1 MTSSKLKKLF
11 VIINKLDKKNLSLFL
26 RLSAYQS
33 FVISRLTSKK
43 TLSAKE
49 VLNSPLRL
57 SKAQKYRYIR
67 DLLNKNFIKKT
78 YNKYSIK

>member
-11 VIINKLDKKNLSLFL
+11 IAINKLDKKNLSLFL

-49 VLNSPLRL
+49 VLSSPLRL

-67 DLLNKNFIKKT
+67 DLLNKNLIKKT
-78 YNKYSIK
+78 YNQYSIK

>member
-1 MTSSKLKKLF
+1 MTSKLKKLF
-11 VIINKLDKKNLSLFL
+11 IIINKLDKKNLILFL

-33 FVISRLTSKK
+33 FVISRLISKK

-49 VLNSPLRL
+49 VLNTPLRL

-67 DLLNKNFIKKT
+67 DLLNKNFIKKK
-78 YNKYSIK
+78 YNQYSIK

>member
-1 MTSSKLKKLF
+1 MTSKLKKLF

-26 RLSAYQS
+26 RLSSYQS
-33 FVISRLTSKK
+33 FVISRLMSKK

-49 VLNSPLRL
+49 VLSSPLRL

-67 DLLNKNFIKKT
+67 DLLNKNLIKKT
-78 YNKYSIK
+78 YNQYSIK

>member
-1 MTSSKLKKLF
+1 MTPKLKNLF

-33 FVISRLTSKK
+33 FVISRLISKK

-67 DLLNKNFIKKT
+67 DLLKKNFIKKT
-78 YNKYSIK
+78 YNQYSIK

>member
-11 VIINKLDKKNLSLFL
+11 IAINKLDKKSLSLFL

-57 SKAQKYRYIR
+57 SKAQKYRYIK
-67 DLLNKNFIKKT
+67 DLLKKNFIKKN
-78 YNKYSIK
+78 YNSYFIK

>member
-1 MTSSKLKKLF
+1 MTSKLKKLF

-26 RLSAYQS
+26 RLSSYQS
-33 FVISRLTSKK
+33 FVISRLMSKK

-49 VLNSPLRL
+49 VLSSPLRL

-78 YNKYSIK
+78 YNQYSIK

>member
-1 MTSSKLKKLF
+1 MTSKLKKLF

-33 FVISRLTSKK
+33 FVISRLISKK

-49 VLNSPLRL
+49 VLNTPLRL

-78 YNKYSIK
+78 YNQYSIK

>member
-1 MTSSKLKKLF
+1 MTSKLKNLF
-11 VIINKLDKKNLSLFL
+11 VIINKLDKKSLSLFL

-67 DLLNKNFIKKT
+67 DLIKKNLIKKR
-78 YNKYSIK
+78 YNQYSIK

>member
-1 MTSSKLKKLF
+1 MTSKLKKLF
-11 VIINKLDKKNLSLFL
+11 IIINKLDKKNLSLFL

-43 TLSAKE
+43 ILSAKE
-49 VLNSPLRL
+49 VLSSPLRL

-67 DLLNKNFIKKT
+67 DLLNKNLIKKT
-78 YNKYSIK
+78 YNQYSIK

>member
-1 MTSSKLKKLF
+1 MTSKLKKLF
-11 VIINKLDKKNLSLFL
+11 IIINKLDKKNLSLFL

-33 FVISRLTSKK
+33 FVISRLISKK

-49 VLNSPLRL
+49 VLNTPLRL

-78 YNKYSIK
+78 YNQYSIK

>member
-11 VIINKLDKKNLSLFL
+11 VIINKLDKKSLHLFL
-26 RLSAYQS
+26 HLSTYQC
-33 FVISRLTSKK
+33 FVISRLVSKK
-43 TLSAKE
+43 TLSAQE

-67 DLLNKNFIKKT
+67 NLLNKNLIKKK
-78 YNKYSIK
+78 YNQYSIK

>member
-1 MTSSKLKKLF
+1 MTSKLKKLF
-11 VIINKLDKKNLSLFL
+11 IIINKLDKKNLSLFL

-33 FVISRLTSKK
+33 FVISRLISKK

-49 VLNSPLRL
+49 VLNTPLRL

>member
-1 MTSSKLKKLF
+1 MTSKLKKLF

-33 FVISRLTSKK
+33 FVISRLMSKK

-49 VLNSPLRL
+49 VLSSPLRL

-67 DLLNKNFIKKT
+67 DLIKKNLIKKR
-78 YNKYSIK
+78 YNQYSIK

>member
-1 MTSSKLKKLF
+1 MTSKLKNLF
-11 VIINKLDKKNLSLFL
+11 VIINKLDKKSLSLFL

-57 SKAQKYRYIR
+57 SKAQKYRYIK

-78 YNKYSIK
+78 YNRYSIK

>member
-1 MTSSKLKKLF
+1 MTSKLKKLF
-11 VIINKLDKKNLSLFL
+11 IIINKLDKKNLSLFL

>member
-1 MTSSKLKKLF
+1 MTSKLKNLF
-11 VIINKLDKKNLSLFL
+11 VIINKLDKKSLSLFL

-33 FVISRLTSKK
+33 FVISRLMSKK

-67 DLLNKNFIKKT
+67 DLLKKNFIMLVEIG
-78 YNKYSIK
+78 N

>member
-1 MTSSKLKKLF
+1 MTSKLKKLF
-11 VIINKLDKKNLSLFL
+11 IIINKLDKKNLSLFL

-33 FVISRLTSKK
+33 FVISRLISKK

-49 VLNSPLRL
+49 VLNTPLRL

-67 DLLNKNFIKKT
+67 DLLNKNLIKKT
-78 YNKYSIK
+78 YNQYSIK

>member
-1 MTSSKLKKLF
+1 MTSKLKNLF
-11 VIINKLDKKNLSLFL
+11 VIINKLDKKSLSLFL
-26 RLSAYQS
+26 RLFAYQS
-33 FVISRLTSKK
+33 FVISRLMSKK

-67 DLLNKNFIKKT
+67 DLLKKNFIKKT
-78 YNKYSIK
+78 YNQYSIK

>member
-1 MTSSKLKKLF
+1 MTSKLKNLF
-11 VIINKLDKKNLSLFL
+11 VIINKLDKKNLSIFL

-43 TLSAKE
+43 ILSAKE
-49 VLNSPLRL
+49 VLSSPLRL

-67 DLLNKNFIKKT
+67 DLIKKNLIKKR
-78 YNKYSIK
+78 YNQYSIK

>member
-1 MTSSKLKKLF
+1 MTSKLKKLF
-11 VIINKLDKKNLSLFL
+11 IIINKLDKKNLSLFL

-33 FVISRLTSKK
+33 FVISRLMSKK

-78 YNKYSIK
+78 YNQYSIK

>member
-1 MTSSKLKKLF
+1 MTSKLKNLF
-11 VIINKLDKKNLSLFL
+11 VTINKLDKKNLSLFL

-33 FVISRLTSKK
+33 FVISRLISKK

-49 VLNSPLRL
+49 VLNTPLRL

-78 YNKYSIK
+78 YNQYSIK

>member
-1 MTSSKLKKLF
+1 MTSKLKKLF
-11 VIINKLDKKNLSLFL
+11 IIINKLDKKNLSLFL

-33 FVISRLTSKK
+33 FVISRLMSKK

-67 DLLNKNFIKKT
+67 DLLKKNFIKKT
-78 YNKYSIK
+78 YNQYSIK

>member
-1 MTSSKLKKLF
+1 MTSKLKNLF

-33 FVISRLTSKK
+33 FVISRLISKK

-49 VLNSPLRL
+49 VLNTPLRL

-67 DLLNKNFIKKT
+67 DLLKKNLIKKT
-78 YNKYSIK
+78 YNQYFIK

>member
-1 MTSSKLKKLF
+1 MTSKLKNLF
-11 VIINKLDKKNLSLFL
+11 VIINKLDKKSLSLFL

-33 FVISRLTSKK
+33 FVISRLMSKK

-67 DLLNKNFIKKT
+67 DLLKKNFIKKT
-78 YNKYSIK
+78 YNQYSIK